1 VSWALSDRIDLRNER
16 IPREDGDRQ
25 MATAGELLRRL
36 AEQPGVV
43 LADEVGMGK
52 TFVALAVAAS
62 VVEATNLKRP
72 VVVMVPA
79 AVADKWPREW
89 DVFQSMCLKRGGP
102 AIRATTKSIRQP
114 SEFLKLL
121 DDKPSRRKHIV
132 FLTHGALTNAM
143 SDPLVQLAIVR
154 HAMKGRP
161 SLAKQRKVFPW
172 WANDLIGGPTSRA
185 LRDHEFVAR
194 LMEMDPGRWIEI
206 LHERWPDEYDDDPV
220 PHDLLKAFGTVDMSP
235 LRAALLEMP
244 LRDSRYVAQR
254 LRDVRTAI
262 RSVMRDVWGQ
272 CLRALKLRLPLL
284 IMDEAHHAKNPNT
297 RFASLFTSPEARAD
311 ADALE
316 KKGPL
321 GNVFDKMLFM
331 TATPFQ
337 LGHRELL
344 QVMRH
349 FDAVRWIDRAM
360 RTEFAE
366 SMKRLEKS
374 LDAAQAAAALLE
386 QTWGRVEISD
396 FAGVDPSSWVPDG
409 DHEMHPRLDQV
420 AGHIRATEEK
430 IKTAETEL
438 RPWLIR
444 HARPDKDA
452 RRSVLEGAQ
461 ITDASSTG
469 GLQVAGSAVLPFL
482 LAARA
487 QAVVSMEGLYR
498 DEAIRAHFAEGLAS
512 SFEAYRETRQRDA
525 SEVIDTDGSNGETA
539 TLPKEIQWYLDNI
552 DRSLPSKDV
561 EAFRSHP
568 KISATVERTLAL
580 WKAGEKVVVFCFYIA
595 TGRAL
600 RSHISRAMNDVLVS
614 EGATKLGL
622 ATNDHEAVRKELDRF
637 GNTFFDEERPVTRA
651 TRDVLD
657 ELTSECAFD
666 DETRK
671 SVTEVMLR
679 FLRTPSFLVR
689 HVDLSA
695 SDQVDAM
702 MRAFEAEDASGVRL
716 REKFSRLARF
726 IAERVPSERTELLD
740 ALSGIQTGEIFAVGA
755 QQFDPNERSSNRE
768 ALLPNVRLANGGVDP
783 LTRRRLMLAF
793 NTPLFPEVLI
803 ASSVMAEGVD
813 LHLNCRH
820 VIHHDL
826 DWNPSVLEQRTGRV
840 DRLGSKS
847 EISGNPIVIY
857 QPYVEST
864 QDEKQFLVVKDRERW
879 FNVVMGEKLSL
890 DEYTTDR
897 AMERVP
903 LPDSICRRLTMQL
916 GLSPDQRVSTRF

>member
-1 VSWALSDRIDLRNER
+1 MTWTLSDRIDLRNER
-16 IPREDGDRQ
+16 IPDEDGDRQ

-62 VVEATNLKRP
+62 VVEATNFKRP

-102 AIRATTKSIRQP
+102 TIRATTDSIRQP

-121 DDKPSRRKHIV
+121 DDPPSRRKHII

-143 SDPLVQLAIVR
+143 NDPLVQLAIVR

-161 SLAKQRKVFPW
+161 SLAKQRRVFPW
-172 WANDLIGGPTSRA
+172 WASRLIGGATTRS
-185 LRDHEFVAR
+185 LRDNELVEQ
-194 LMEMDPGRWIEI
+194 LMETDPSRWIEV
-206 LHERWPDEYDDDPV
+206 LRERWPDDYTDDPV
-220 PHDLLKAFGTVDMSP
+220 PHVLLRALSKVDMSS
-235 LRAALLEMP
+235 LRAALATMP
-244 LRDSRYVAQR
+244 LRDSRYIEDR
-254 LRDVRTAI
+254 LREVRSEI
-262 RSVMRDVWGQ
+262 RKVMGGVWGQ
-272 CLRALKLRLPLL
+272 CLRALRLRLPLL
-284 IMDEAHHAKNPNT
+284 ILDEAHHAKNPTT

-344 QVMRH
+344 QVMQH
-349 FDAVRWIDRAM
+349 FDAIRWDDPLK
-360 RTEFAE
+360 RTDFAE
-366 SMKRLEKS
+366 SMKRLEKA
-374 LDAAQAAAALLE
+374 LDGAQAAAALLE
-386 QTWGRVEISD
+386 LAWGRVQLTD
-396 FAGVDPSSWVPDG
+396 FGDIDPAAWATDG
-409 DHEMHPRLDQV
+409 DNEAHPRLEQV
-420 AGHIRATEEK
+420 AAHIRAAEER
-430 IKTAETEL
+430 IKTAEAEL
-438 RPWLIR
+438 RPWIIR

-452 RRSVLEGAQ
+452 RRNVLEGAR
-461 ITDASSTG
+461 IADSASTG
-469 GLQVAGSAVLPFL
+469 GLQVTGSAVLPFL

-512 SFEAYRETRQRDA
+512 SFEAYRETRQREA
-525 SEVIDTDGSNGETA
+525 SEVVDTDGSDGETGP
-539 TLPKEIQWYLDNI
+539 LPQEIQWYLDSI
-552 DRSLPSKDV
+552 DQSMPSQDV
-561 EAFRSHP
+561 AAFRAHP
-568 KISATVERTLAL
+568 KISATVERALAL
-580 WKAGEKVVVFCFYIA
+580 WEAGEKVVVFCFYIA

-614 EGATKLGL
+614 KGAAKLGL
-622 ATNDHEAVRKELDRF
+622 AAEDHEAVRRELDRF
-637 GNTFFDEERPVTRA
+637 GNTFFDEDRPVTRR
-651 TRDVLD
+651 TREVLD
-657 ELTSECAFD
+657 ELTLDCEFD
-666 DETRK
+666 DETK
-671 SVTEVMLR
+671 KNVIDVMLR

-695 SDQVDAM
+695 ADQVDAM

-716 REKFSRLARF
+716 REKFARLARF
-726 IAERVPSERTELLD
+726 IAERVPTERIELLD
-740 ALSGIQTGEIFAVGA
+740 ALSSIQTGEIFAVGA
-755 QQFDPNERSSNRE
+755 QQFDPSERSSNRE

-783 LTRRRLMLAF
+783 QTRRRLMLAF

-847 EISGNPIVIY
+847 ETSGKPIVVY

-879 FNVVMGEKLSL
+879 FNVVMGEKMSL
-890 DEYTTDR
+890 DEHATDR

-903 LPDSICRRLTMQL
+903 LPEPICRRLTMQL
-916 GLSPDQRVSTRF
+916 GLGPHQRVTTNS